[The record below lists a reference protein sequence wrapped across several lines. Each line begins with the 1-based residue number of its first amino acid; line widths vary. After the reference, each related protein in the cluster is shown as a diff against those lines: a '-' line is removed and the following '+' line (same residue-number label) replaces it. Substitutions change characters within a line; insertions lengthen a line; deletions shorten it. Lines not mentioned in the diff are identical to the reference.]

1 MTPSPTALHNRL
13 TALLGAENAWMD
25 EPATAGYAVASRR
38 PAVVAAPCTAEQVA
52 AVLELASREKLGVVP
67 WGRGTQMHLGPPPA
81 EYDVALSLQHLAR
94 LLEYDS
100 ANLTLIAEA
109 GLALREV
116 YRLTIPG
123 RQFLPLGYPGSEASL
138 GGLLATNTS
147 GVKRL
152 RYGGMRDLLLG
163 IRVALPEGELLRY
176 GGRVVKNVAGY
187 DMCKLYIGSLGA
199 FGVVTEVTFRLAM
212 LPEEERL
219 LVATFPTLAQ
229 GMAAATA
236 VRSAALLPSTVALV
250 SAAGWA
256 DALPVSL
263 QPGQAALL
271 VHLDGSHESVQRQVA
286 EGEAICTSHGAVEA
300 ATLCGE
306 ALMTMWERQEVWRT
320 SSPDP
325 SLLQVRVG
333 VPPSS
338 VETALGLL
346 DEVPR
351 FCREPVM
358 WLADAGIGSVTAR
371 LPLGAQADDL
381 AAQVQAWLGGIRA
394 RLDDQQGFVVVESAP
409 EILITQ
415 LDVWGTS
422 SGAGLLKRYKS
433 RFDPQGLLNRG
444 RCVGGL

>member
-13 TALLGAENAWMD
+13 TALLGADNAWMD

-52 AVLELASREKLGVVP
+52 AVLELAWREKLGVVP

-94 LLEYDS
+94 VLEYDS

-116 YRLTIPG
+116 YRLTIPS

-147 GVKRL
+147 SVKRL

-219 LVATFPTLAQ
+219 LVVAFPTPAQ

-250 SAAGWA
+250 SSAGWA
-256 DALPVSL
+256 DALPVSP
-263 QPGQAALL
+263 QPGQVALL
-271 VHLDGSHESVQRQVA
+271 AHVDGSHESVQRQIA

-300 ATLCGE
+300 ATLDGE
-306 ALMTMWERQEVWRT
+306 ELLTTWERQEVWRT

-371 LPLGAQADDL
+371 LPLDAQADDL
-381 AAQVQAWLGGIRA
+381 AAQVQAWMDGLRA
-394 RLDDQQGFVVVESAP
+394 QLDEQQGFAVVESAP
-409 EILITQ
+409 EVLITQ
-415 LDVWGTS
+415 LDVWGTPP
-422 SGAGLLKRYKS
+422 GAGLLKRYKS

-444 RCVGGL
+444 RYVGGL

>member
-94 LLEYDS
+94 VLEYDS

-116 YRLTIPG
+116 YRLTIPE

-219 LVATFPTLAQ
+219 LVAAFPTLAQ

-263 QPGQAALL
+263 QPGQVALL
-271 VHLDGSHESVQRQVA
+271 VHVDGSHESVQRQIA
-286 EGEAICTSHGAVEA
+286 EGEEICTSHGAVEA
-300 ATLCGE
+300 TTLSGE
-306 ALMTMWERQEVWRT
+306 ALMTMWEWQEVWRT
-320 SSPDP
+320 ASPDP
-325 SLLQVRVG
+325 ALLQVRVG

-371 LPLGAQADDL
+371 LPLDAQADDL

-394 RLDDQQGFVVVESAP
+394 RLDDRQGFAVVESAP

-444 RCVGGL
+444 RYVGGL

>member
-444 RCVGGL
+444 RYVGGL

>member
-286 EGEAICTSHGAVEA
+286 EGEAICTSHGVVEA

>member
-81 EYDVALSLQHLAR
+81 EYDVALSLKHLAR

-138 GGLLATNTS
+138 GGLLVTNTS
-147 GVKRL
+147 GIKRL

-219 LVATFPTLAQ
+219 LVAAFPTLAQ
-229 GMAAATA
+229 GMTAATA
-236 VRSAALLPSTVALV
+236 VRTAALLPSTVALV
-250 SAAGWA
+250 SAVGWA
-256 DALPVSL
+256 DSLPVSL
-263 QPGQAALL
+263 QPGQVALL
-271 VHLDGSHESVQRQVA
+271 VHVDGSHESVQRQIA
-286 EGEAICTSHGAVEA
+286 EGEEICTSHGAVEA
-300 ATLCGE
+300 ATLSGE
-306 ALMTMWERQEVWRT
+306 ALLTMWERQEVWRT
-320 SSPDP
+320 SSPDR

-381 AAQVQAWLGGIRA
+381 AVQVQAWLGGIRA
-394 RLDDQQGFVVVESAP
+394 RLDDRQGFAVVESAP

-415 LDVWGTS
+415 LDIWGTS

-444 RCVGGL
+444 RYVGGL

>member
-1 MTPSPTALHNRL
+1 MTPAPTALHNRL

>member
-187 DMCKLYIGSLGA
+187 DMCKLYIGSLGT

>member
-1 MTPSPTALHNRL
+1 MTSSPTALHNRL

-52 AVLELASREKLGVVP
+52 AVLKLASCEKLGVVP

-81 EYDVALSLQHLAR
+81 EYDVALSLKHLTR
-94 LLEYDS
+94 VLEYDS
-100 ANLTLIAEA
+100 ANLTLTAEA

-116 YRLTIPG
+116 YRLTLPG

-138 GGLLATNTS
+138 GGLLVTNTS
-147 GVKRL
+147 GAKRL

-199 FGVVTEVTFRLAM
+199 FGVVTEATFRLSI
-212 LPEEERL
+212 LPEDERL
-219 LVATFPTLAQ
+219 MVVGFPTLTQ

-250 SAAGWA
+250 SATGWA
-256 DALPVSL
+256 DSLPVDL
-263 QPGQAALL
+263 QLGQVALL
-271 VHLDGSHESVQRQVA
+271 VHVDGSHESVQRQIA
-286 EGEAICTSHGAVEA
+286 EGEAICTSHGAVEV
-300 ATLCGE
+300 ATLSGE
-306 ALMTMWERQEVWRT
+306 ALLTMWERQEVWRT

-325 SLLQVRVG
+325 ALLQVRVG

-338 VETALGLL
+338 AETALGLL
-346 DEVPR
+346 DEAPR
-351 FCREPVM
+351 FCREPVR

-371 LPLGAQADDL
+371 LPLDAQADDL

-394 RLDDQQGFVVVESAP
+394 QLDDQQGFAVVESAP

-433 RFDPQGLLNRG
+433 RFDPQGALNRG
-444 RCVGGL
+444 RYVGGL